1 MIGMGRRV
9 FGIMSHFLHWCQPD
23 AADAGRKQGW
33 NRLDTLRRSPH
44 ELSAALITDAQR

>member
-1 MIGMGRRV
+1 MIGMGRRELR
-9 FGIMSHFLHWCQPD
+9 ITTRSRRWCQPD

-33 NRLDTLRRSPH
+33 NRLDTLHRSPH